1 MDWFYIISTII
12 LGFSA
17 YGLIGFLVF
26 LVFFDNDDLEKERVI
41 AYSVLWFPYLITW
54 IIINIVK
61 GINLLI
67 TDIMT
72 GYFLQQRKI
81 IYARWD

>member
-1 MDWFYIISTII
+1 MDWFYIISIII

-26 LVFFDNDDLEKERVI
+26 LAFFKNDDLEKERVI

-72 GYFLQQRKI
+72 GYFYNRGK
-81 IYARWD
+81 